1 MRNFIVTIVI
11 FILAMSTH
19 ISAASAAEDLKIQPD
34 YILISSKRIT
44 RVIFEYK
51 YKAKITNSGLNDIS
65 GASAQVR
72 SLSNNTKITGD
83 TITFG
88 KIPKGT
94 TVTSNDT
101 FTLTQDRTFPFNPA
115 DLVWTISPDAAI
127 MTPQQRI
134 QSLED
139 QGALPKLERSTD
151 VQGSDINTNGIR
163 DDIETYIATN
173 YTSSTQ
179 RAAAEQFARVM
190 QAAMLVDKTDIAAA
204 KAIALQ
210 GSKAVNCIYSRFDGN
225 AGSKQPAA
233 VVEELKSV
241 STNTKT
247 RLLAYLAYSKALD
260 GTAGSIPEGETCE

>member
-1 MRNFIVTIVI
+1 MRNFIVTMT
-11 FILAMSTH
+11 ILILVMSTH
-19 ISAASAAEDLKIQPD
+19 TSSATSTEDLKIQPD
-34 YILISSKRIT
+34 YELISSKRIT
-44 RVIFEYK
+44 RVIFEYT
-51 YKAKITNSGLNDIS
+51 YKAKIANAGLNDVS

-72 SLSNNTKITGD
+72 SLSNNTKIIGD

-88 KIPKGT
+88 KIPGGT

-101 FTLTQDRTFPFNPA
+101 FTLTQDRTFPFNPT
-115 DLVWTISPDAAI
+115 DLVWAISPDI
-127 MTPQQRI
+127 TVMTPQQRI

-151 VQGSDINTNGIR
+151 VQGPDINNNSIR

-173 YTSSTQ
+173 YTSTTQ
-179 RAAAEQFARVM
+179 RTAAEQFARVM
-190 QAAMLVDKTDIAAA
+190 QAAMLVDKADIAAA

-241 STNTKT
+241 STNTKA

-260 GTAGSIPEGETCE
+260 GTAGSIPEGDTCE